1 MKNFCKKVKKY
12 ATEIIDY
19 AKKETLPL
27 TKEEEK
33 SCCKQ
38 KFVTCVKKTLVMMI
52 KNAIKITVILI
63 GNMEVL
69 HIISVT

>member
-1 MKNFCKKVKKY
+1 MKNFCKKVKKH

-19 AKKETLPL
+19 VKKETLPL

-38 KFVTCVKKTLVMMI
+38 KFVTCVKKTIVMMI
-52 KNAIKITVILI
+52 KNAIKITVILM
-63 GNMEVL
+63 GNMEAL